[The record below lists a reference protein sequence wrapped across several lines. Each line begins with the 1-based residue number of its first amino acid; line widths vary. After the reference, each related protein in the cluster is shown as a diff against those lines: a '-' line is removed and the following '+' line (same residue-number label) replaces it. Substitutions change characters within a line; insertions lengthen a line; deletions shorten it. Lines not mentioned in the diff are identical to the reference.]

1 MLNFTLFRENN
12 NLEYDSMECYYVDV
26 KRIIVNPNQ
35 PRQYFNDDALDEL
48 KQSIKQYGIIQP
60 LSVRKTKGFE
70 YELIAGERRLRAAM
84 SLGLQKVPV
93 VIVNMNEK
101 DSAVVSLIENIQRED
116 LNFMEEAEA
125 YQKLIEKFDF
135 TQEQLSKQVGK
146 SQSCIANKLRVLK
159 LSPTVKK
166 VINDNNLTER
176 HARAILKI
184 DDEFAQLTL
193 LKDICDNK
201 LNVRESEDLIH
212 EFINGTNKE
221 SSENI
226 SMSDNSDESIEGK
239 SLESKSSSNYKAKQN
254 NKIKVLRKVRD
265 YRIFENT
272 IKQAIGFMKKSGIE
286 ATYKVVQGKDSV
298 DFVIKIPTVE

>member
-26 KRIIVNPNQ
+26 KRIVVNPNQ
-35 PRQYFNDDALDEL
+35 PRQYFNDDSLDEL

-70 YELIAGERRLRAAM
+70 YELIAGERRLRAAT

-93 VIVNMNEK
+93 VIVNMDEK

-184 DDEFAQLTL
+184 DDEFSQLTL

-201 LNVRESEDLIH
+201 LNVRESEDLI
-212 EFINGTNKE
+212 ERFINGINKPKVDSAFMIDGDGNNAE
-221 SSENI
+221 ANT
-226 SMSDNSDESIEGK
+226 
-239 SLESKSSSNYKAKQN
+239 LESNSKLKQPSNV
-254 NKIKVLRKVRD
+254 KVLRKVRD

-272 IKQAIGFMKKSGIE
+272 IKQAINFMKKSGIE
-286 ATYKVVQGKDSV
+286 ATYKVVEGKNSV
-298 DFVIKIPTVE
+298 DFVIKIPTVD